1 MFLAFRTRVVRSLP
15 YSMGSTFLIAAVGLL
30 LSALLKTQILN
41 PGRILV
47 SSLAFAF
54 VWGAVVAPMTAH
66 SLRKEER
73 IPARSLI
80 VRRMFLFSLAWS
92 VTFATVG
99 LTLLG
104 CATGLGKCLSASSL
118 STALVVSVAIGGVLS
133 LMVFSS

>member
-1 MFLAFRTRVVRSLP
+1 
-15 YSMGSTFLIAAVGLL
+15 MGSAFLIAVVGLL
-30 LSALLKTQILN
+30 GSALLKSQGLN

-47 SSLAFAF
+47 SSLAIAF
-54 VWGAVVAPMTAH
+54 VWGGVVAPMTAH

-73 IPARSLI
+73 IPARSLF
-80 VRRMFLFSLAWS
+80 VRRMFFFALAWS
-92 VTFATVG
+92 VAFGTVG

-104 CATGLGKCLSASSL
+104 CAMGSGECLSASSL

>member
-1 MFLAFRTRVVRSLP
+1 MFLAFRTRVLRSLP
-15 YSMGSTFLIAAVGLL
+15 YSMGSAFLIAVVGLL
-30 LSALLKTQILN
+30 VSSLLKSQSLN
-41 PGRILV
+41 LGRILV
-47 SSLAFAF
+47 SSLAFAL

-80 VRRMFLFSLAWS
+80 VRRMFFFSLTWS
-92 VTFATVG
+92 VAFGAVG

-104 CATGLGKCLSASSL
+104 CAMGFGECLSASSL
-118 STALVVSVAIGGVLS
+118 STALVASVAIGGVLS